1 MSKILFLQLHVH
13 SNRSHDSS
21 TSISEYVSYLHN
33 HTLDFDCAILG
44 ITDHNILPIKMKYAL
59 EYSTS
64 RVIVIP
70 GIQWRLRQNMFERL
84 TKRSTRREILTLGNH
99 DDLRDYVM
107 EKTRYR
113 IAENEEIMSH
123 WEEEELLNYMAHN
136 SNLALIVPHPK
147 HFIVDYYGRS
157 EIKNFKK
164 KMEDLGITAP
174 FFVEVKTGYDFF
186 PRIYSGYESA
196 YCILGGSDAH
206 EIKGLFGTKSML
218 SVKTTIPVKNTL
230 LESWE
235 KTLGERVLASFE
247 QLVTEILSVLEM
259 DNKQITIEK
268 HYGRSAA
275 QLVGLIPCF
284 VRRRF
289 DDFPRN
295 FFK

>member
-1 MSKILFLQLHVH
+1 
-13 SNRSHDSS
+13 
-21 TSISEYVSYLHN
+21 
-33 HTLDFDCAILG
+33 
-44 ITDHNILPIKMKYAL
+44 
-59 EYSTS
+59 
-64 RVIVIP
+64 
-70 GIQWRLRQNMFERL
+70 MFERL

-123 WEEEELLNYMAHN
+123 WKEEELLTYMAHN

-164 KMEDLGITAP
+164 KMEARGITAP

-186 PRIYSGYESA
+186 PRIYSGYESK

-247 QLVTEILSVLEM
+247 QLVTEILSVLEI

-275 QLVGLIPCF
+275 QLVGLIPRF